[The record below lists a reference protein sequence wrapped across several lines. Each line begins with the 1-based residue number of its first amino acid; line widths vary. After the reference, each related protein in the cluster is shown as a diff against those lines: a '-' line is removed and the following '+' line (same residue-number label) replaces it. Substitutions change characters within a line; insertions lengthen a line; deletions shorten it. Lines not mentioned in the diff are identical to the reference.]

1 MKTADFNNRLIAGY
15 FELLKNL
22 APSNKLDLISKLTN
36 SIQSDLKDKRNTFE
50 NAFGAW
56 DTSEDAEKIT
66 KEMRDSRSFNRK
78 IAEMID

>member
-22 APSNKLDLISKLTN
+22 APSNKLDLITKLTN
-36 SIQSDLKDKRNTFE
+36 SIQSDLKDNRNAFE

-78 IAEMID
+78 IADL